1 MRLLIKCIEKN
12 AVVSGDGSELKSAA
26 APLSVETSGR
36 MIRKRS
42 KQSLQ
47 ITPKPSH
54 VCITV
59 PLKLRC
65 RVIENHLSHDK
76 CTYMFF
82 VLVFKVHSQFCI

>member
-1 MRLLIKCIEKN
+1 MRLLIKCIEKY
-12 AVVSGDGSELKSAA
+12 VVVLGDGSDLKSAA

-36 MIRKRS
+36 MIRKPS

-47 ITPKPSH
+47 ITPKLSH

-65 RVIENHLSHDK
+65 RFIEIIYPMISVR
-76 CTYMFF
+76 TYVHMS
-82 VLVFKVHSQFCI
+82 LIVF

>member
-1 MRLLIKCIEKN
+1 MRLLIKCIEKY
-12 AVVSGDGSELKSAA
+12 VFVSGDGSDLKSAA

-36 MIRKRS
+36 MIRKPS

-47 ITPKPSH
+47 ITPKLSH

-65 RVIENHLSHDK
+65 RVIEYYLSHDK
-76 CTYMFF
+76 CTYVRTYVSDCF
-82 VLVFKVHSQFCI
+82 LNVHS

>member
-1 MRLLIKCIEKN
+1 MRFLIKCIEKN
-12 AVVSGDGSELKSAA
+12 VFVSGDGSELKSEA

-36 MIRKRS
+36 MIRKPS

-47 ITPKPSH
+47 ITPKLSH

-65 RVIENHLSHDK
+65 RFIEYYLSHDK
-76 CTYMFF
+76 CAY
-82 VLVFKVHSQFCI
+82 VRISLIVF